1 MTAAAKSPS
10 EPDIEL
16 ILETRKLNKF
26 NNIPSNDVAAV
37 GDPRSIAL

>member
-10 EPDIEL
+10 EPDIDL

-26 NNIPSNDVAAV
+26 NYIPSNDVTVA
-37 GDPRSIAL
+37 GDARSIAL